1 MPGKAHRA
9 LHFLLPMSTVRA
21 KPCENHDRNAEGERH
36 ESQYERQHWS
46 RQKGG
51 EKRVTKEGQGNP

>member
-9 LHFLLPMSTVRA
+9 LHFLLPVSTVRA

-36 ESQYERQHWS
+36 ESQHERQHWS
-46 RQKGG
+46 RQK
-51 EKRVTKEGQGNP
+51 E